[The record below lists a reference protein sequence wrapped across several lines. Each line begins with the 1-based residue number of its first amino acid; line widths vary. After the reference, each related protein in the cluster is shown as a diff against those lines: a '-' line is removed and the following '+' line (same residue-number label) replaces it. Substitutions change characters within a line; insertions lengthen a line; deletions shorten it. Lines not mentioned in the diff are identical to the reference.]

1 MIEAD
6 TLAKLAE
13 QCAPDIKLIFHRGL
27 QAQSWAASYSPLE
40 AACSSVVGAWSGL
53 EGPGGRADEIEGIVA
68 KRNLSPRG
76 ELVED
81 QEPCIF
87 TG

>member
-27 QAQSWAASYSPLE
+27 QAQSWAASYSPL
-40 AACSSVVGAWSGL
+40 ARRHVHRSLAPGLDSKGPAVGRMRS
-53 EGPGGRADEIEGIVA
+53 RA
-68 KRNLSPRG
+68 
-76 ELVED
+76 
-81 QEPCIF
+81 
-87 TG
+87 